1 MIDGFYWSQSQGL
14 GILAISNLFYIQI
27 NFKVDPNLSGL
38 EVDVMEMETFWI
50 YHDDFYFYTMSM
62 EEYKNAL
69 KDTEWKFKKYVE
81 SEMLRCDKEVRM
93 VTEDDQWKWF
103 IIFFTCSMSPKPPYV
118 IRPLQHTEEEFQ
130 ILLA

>member
-1 MIDGFYWSQSQGL
+1 MIDGFYWSQNQGL

-69 KDTEWKFKKYVE
+69 KDTEWKLKKYVE

-103 IIFFTCSMSPKPPYV
+103 IIFF
-118 IRPLQHTEEEFQ
+118 
-130 ILLA
+130 LLAA